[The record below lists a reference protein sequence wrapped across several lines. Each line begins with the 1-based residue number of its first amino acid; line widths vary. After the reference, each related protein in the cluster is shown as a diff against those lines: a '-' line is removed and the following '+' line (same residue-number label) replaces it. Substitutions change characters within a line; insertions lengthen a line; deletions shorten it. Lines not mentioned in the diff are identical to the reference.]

1 MMMTVLI
8 VEDDEITREAIGKY
22 LKLSGFDV
30 VETTDG
36 REAVD
41 LSIKVDVAL
50 VGIKLPGMS
59 GIEVVSEIKH
69 RKPSCVVFIVT
80 AYTDRDIIRKSI
92 EAGADDF
99 IKKPVNLELLKL
111 KITHALRNR
120 VFHLYRNSYLRSLKG
135 KLQFMEKAAEEF
147 FTEYEDFLFEVLDI
161 LKTLS
166 EYRDV
171 ETYRH
176 TERVGW
182 LSGRIAEEIGLD
194 ETFVTEIQ
202 FAAPLHDIGKIG
214 IPDRILLKPG
224 ILTPEEF
231 EIMKQHTLIGFRIL
245 SRSSSPILRMGAEIA
260 LTHHE
265 RWNGSG
271 YPKGLKGKEIP
282 LSGLIVAVADSFDAM
297 VSKRPYK
304 KPKSLEEAFQE
315 IESLSGELYSPEVVE
330 AFLALEREIS
340 EVYRRVENEDPTD
353 DSGDSHKSSSGESVE
368 GLRE

>member
-1 MMMTVLI
+1 MTVLV
-8 VEDDEITREAIGKY
+8 VEDDEITREAVSQY
-22 LKLSGFDV
+22 LRLSGFNV
-30 VETTDG
+30 L
-36 REAVD
+36 EAESGEKALD
-41 LSIKVDVAL
+41 LSRKVDVAL
-50 VGIKLPGMS
+50 VDVKLPGMS
-59 GIEVVSEIKH
+59 GIELVSEIKS
-69 RKPSCVVFIVT
+69 RNPSCVVFVVT
-80 AYTDRDIIRKSI
+80 AYDNTETVKKSV

-120 VFHLYRNSYLRSLKG
+120 VFHLYRNSYLKSLKK
-135 KLQFMEKAAEEF
+135 KLSLLEKTAEEF

-161 LKTLS
+161 LNMLS
-166 EYRDV
+166 EYRDA
-171 ETYRH
+171 ETHKH

-182 LSGRIAEEIGLD
+182 LSGRIAEEMGMD
-194 ETFVTEIQ
+194 EAFVTEIQ

-231 EIMKQHTLIGFRIL
+231 EIMKQHTTIGFRIL
-245 SRSSSPILRMGAEIA
+245 SRSSSPILQLGAEIA

-297 VSKRPYK
+297 VSRRPYK
-304 KPKSLEEAFQE
+304 KPKTLEEAFQE
-315 IESLSGELYSPEVVE
+315 IEELSGKLYSPEVVK
-330 AFLALEREIS
+330 AFLKLEREIMD
-340 EVYRRVENEDPTD
+340 VYRREEDE
-353 DSGDSHKSSSGESVE
+353 DSSNDSRSSHKSSPGE
-368 GLRE
+368 GLEGIRE